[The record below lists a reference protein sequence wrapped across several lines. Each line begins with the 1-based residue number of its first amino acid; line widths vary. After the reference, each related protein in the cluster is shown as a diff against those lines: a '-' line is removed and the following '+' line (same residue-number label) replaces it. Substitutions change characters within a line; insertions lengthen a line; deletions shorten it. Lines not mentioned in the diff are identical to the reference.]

1 LLSLCDDESVQQT
14 CAQNWVEHK
23 FARIAELPGRAR
35 RQDDR
40 IRVAYLSPDFRNH
53 ATSHLLSRRI
63 ELHDRRQF
71 RIVGM
76 SFGPKANDAMRRR
89 ISSAFDA
96 FFDVS
101 AVSDLT
107 AAMLQAEGVDIAVD
121 LAGHTEY
128 ARTGFL
134 ARRPP
139 AVQANYLGYPGMMGA
154 RFIDYLIA
162 DPRII
167 PEARKPLFTE
177 KIAYLPDT

>member
-1 LLSLCDDESVQQT
+1 MIVS
-14 CAQNWVEHK
+14 
-23 FARIAELPGRAR
+23 
-35 RQDDR
+35 
-40 IRVAYLSPDFRNH
+40 RVAYLSPDFRNH

-63 ELHDRRQF
+63 ELHDPRQF

-89 ISSAFDA
+89 ISGAFDA

-128 ARTGFL
+128 ARHPDQKTGGGASQL
-134 ARRPP
+134 SRLSRYGRPLYRLSDCP
-139 AVQANYLGYPGMMGA
+139 SAHHSGSGS
-154 RFIDYLIA
+154 
-162 DPRII
+162 
-167 PEARKPLFTE
+167 E
-177 KIAYLPDT
+177 